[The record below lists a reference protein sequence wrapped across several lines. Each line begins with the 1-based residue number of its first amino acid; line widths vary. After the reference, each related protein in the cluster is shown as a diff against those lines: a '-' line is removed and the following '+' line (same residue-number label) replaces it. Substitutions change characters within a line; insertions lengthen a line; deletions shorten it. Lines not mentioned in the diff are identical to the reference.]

1 MTLVCP
7 NRQTSLVAF
16 QRTPQSMG
24 FRTDL
29 SQSVNADRVPAD
41 AVRPGAD
48 IELLKGGG
56 GGGGGE
62 GWTNK
67 LAQAHRGAFC
77 QPRRIAGRADNGS
90 RVQRGGAE
98 CAA

>member
-1 MTLVCP
+1 M
-7 NRQTSLVAF
+7 
-16 QRTPQSMG
+16 
-24 FRTDL
+24 
-29 SQSVNADRVPAD
+29 NADSVPAD

-48 IELLKGGG
+48 IGLLKGAVGVEGG
-56 GGGGGE
+56 VVVGE
-62 GWTNK
+62 ANK